1 MTKLRRNL
9 KGAYTIWL
17 RDLTR
22 YVRDRSRIIS
32 SLAQPLLYLVIF
44 GTGFSSLMSGGIGGA
59 MGLEGSASANLDFR
73 TFLYPGIIGMT
84 VMFTALFSAISIV
97 FDREFGFLKEVMVA
111 PVSRTA
117 VALGKV
123 AGGSTVAV
131 FQGSIVL
138 LLAPLLGVSFTAP
151 QLLTL
156 IGLMIVLAAVITSL
170 GILIAARQRSFEGFQ
185 MIINFL
191 MMPMFLLSGALFP
204 LNNLPAW
211 MNGLVRFNPVA
222 YGMDALRQVALRESI
237 PAAFLEQLSLHSVSV
252 NVLYLIGF
260 GVLFLIPGVWAFSK
274 RD

>member
-1 MTKLRRNL
+1 MQKLRRNF

-17 RDLTR
+17 RDITR
-22 YVRDRSRIIS
+22 YLRDRSRIIS
-32 SLAQPLLYLVIF
+32 SLAQPLLYLLIF
-44 GTGFSSLMSGGIGGA
+44 GTGFSSLMAGGLGVA
-59 MGLEGSASANLDFR
+59 MGQGAEAGNLDFR
-73 TFLYPGIIGMT
+73 TFIYPGIIGMT

-111 PVSRTA
+111 PVSRVA

-138 LLAPLLGVSFTAP
+138 LLAPLLGITFSIS
-151 QLLTL
+151 QLLQL
-156 IGLMIVLAAVITSL
+156 LGLMVVLAAVITTL

-204 LNNLPAW
+204 LTNLPTW
-211 MNGLVRFNPVA
+211 MDALITVNPVA
-222 YGMDALRQVALRESI
+222 YGMDALRQVVLRESI
-237 PAAFLEQLSLHSVSV
+237 PAAFLEQLSLYSVSS
-252 NVLYLIGF
+252 NVLILLGF
-260 GVLFLIPGVWAFSK
+260 GILFLIPGAWAFSK